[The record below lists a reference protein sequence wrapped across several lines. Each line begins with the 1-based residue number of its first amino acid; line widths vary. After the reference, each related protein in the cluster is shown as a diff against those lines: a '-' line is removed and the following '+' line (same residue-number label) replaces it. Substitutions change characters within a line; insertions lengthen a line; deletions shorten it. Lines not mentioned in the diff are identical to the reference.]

1 MWFPLMTAD
10 DCAFREPVKPAI
22 KSNFR
27 TRLSKN
33 RTLSM
38 SHTPLEHVQ
47 HLVKTCHGLEIA
59 LRNEAERYKV
69 SPATT
74 ADKVRIS
81 RQLAHFQEVI
91 QTVTLQKTLPQFGTY
106 TFQRLFDAVIATLKD
121 LVEFISK
128 SITVPPLIAIGNRQ

>member
-1 MWFPLMTAD
+1 MWFLLMTAD
-10 DCAFREPVKPAI
+10 DCAFGEPVKPVVKGI
-22 KSNFR
+22 SRSRSLN
-27 TRLSKN
+27 N

-47 HLVKTCHGLEIA
+47 HLVKTCHALENT

-69 SPATT
+69 SPATA
-74 ADKVRIS
+74 ADKARIT
-81 RQLAHFQEVI
+81 RQLAHFEEVI

-106 TFQRLFDAVIATLKD
+106 TFQRFLDAVIATLKD